1 MLDILNVTVVF
12 KDKPIGLK
20 AETFNNVKS
29 AKVED
34 NYYRITRQN
43 GDRQLFPLSSIE
55 RIIENFEGGIQ
66 MTYKELFA
74 VTDLLNDIREG
85 REIKINNNTRVDLA
99 EVENYFKN
107 LIADIDKK
115 KVRSKDPIMY
125 YRLAIEVNK

>member
-1 MLDILNVTVVF
+1 
-12 KDKPIGLK
+12 
-20 AETFNNVKS
+20 
-29 AKVED
+29 
-34 NYYRITRQN
+34 
-43 GDRQLFPLSSIE
+43 
-55 RIIENFEGGIQ
+55 

-85 REIKINNNTRVDLA
+85 REIKINNNTRVDLV

-115 KVRSKDPIMY
+115 KAKSKDPVMF

>member
-1 MLDILNVTVVF
+1 
-12 KDKPIGLK
+12 
-20 AETFNNVKS
+20 
-29 AKVED
+29 
-34 NYYRITRQN
+34 
-43 GDRQLFPLSSIE
+43 
-55 RIIENFEGGIQ
+55 

-85 REIKINNNTRVDLA
+85 REIKIHHNTKVDLA

-115 KVRSKDPIMY
+115 KVKSKGPVMY